1 MHKPKRVILMYISEV
16 SGHRSAAEAIG
27 KALKAKSPSVEILGI
42 NAFKYT
48 NPITEK
54 IINRIYMGV
63 IKRAPGIWEYLYDN
77 PQVIKKLE
85 KIKTQVHKFNAP
97 KLKKLF
103 NHFKPDAVV
112 CTQAFPCGMVADY
125 KQAHHSGF
133 TLAAV
138 LTDYVP
144 HSYWIYEA
152 VDYYITPSE
161 EISRR
166 LVQKAVPEWKIK
178 SFGIPF
184 DPKFNQP
191 SDKKD
196 ICRRLKLNPD
206 APIILI
212 MGGGQ
217 GLGPINSII
226 DSLEKASLPLQ
237 EIIVTGT
244 NKRLYAALRKKAR
257 GLRKK
262 NVVFGFSRN
271 VHKLMSAAD
280 IIVTKPGGVTCA
292 EALSKGLP
300 MIIVQPIPGQEANNA
315 DYLTQQG
322 AALRLDEPEAI
333 GETVEKLF
341 SDPAALSHMCQ
352 CASRIAKPNASA
364 DIAELL
370 LNA

>member
-1 MHKPKRVILMYISEV
+1 MQKAKRIMLMYISEV

-27 KALKAKSPSVEILGI
+27 KALKAKCPSAEILGI

-85 KIKTQVHKFNAP
+85 KIKTQVHRFNAP
-97 KLKKLF
+97 KLKRLF
-103 NHFKPDAVV
+103 GHFKPDAVV

-133 TLAAV
+133 TLVAV

-144 HSYWIYEA
+144 HSYWIYDT
-152 VDYYITPSE
+152 VDYYIAPSE

-166 LVQKAVPEWKIK
+166 MANKGVAEWKIK
-178 SFGIPF
+178 PFGIPF
-184 DPKFNQP
+184 DQKFNQP
-191 SDKKD
+191 NDKKD
-196 ICRRLKLNPD
+196 ICRRLRLNPD
-206 APIILI
+206 LPILLI

-226 DSLEKASLPLQ
+226 DSLEETNLPLQ

-244 NKRLYAALRKKAR
+244 NRKLYSALREKAG

-271 VHKLMSAAD
+271 VHKLMDAAD
-280 IIVTKPGGVTCA
+280 IIITKPGGVTCA
-292 EALSKGLP
+292 EALTKGLP
-300 MIIVQPIPGQEANNA
+300 MIIVHPIPGQEANNA
-315 DYLTQQG
+315 GYLMQQG
-322 AALRLDEPEAI
+322 AAIRLDDPEET

-341 SDPAALSHMCQ
+341 FDPAALSRMRQ
-352 CASRIAKPNASA
+352 CASRIAKPNASS
-364 DIAELL
+364 DIAQLL
-370 LNA
+370 LSA